1 MISSFKN
8 VKRGESG
15 KRPEIQPFHNIILL
29 ISDRSAS
36 MNIMERKPYEGVVKL
51 IKDQKD
57 LYLKNK
63 INSDIRLVLFN
74 DEDEVIIG
82 KSGYGESIRDVGIP
96 EESEFEYRGLTKLY
110 DTVID
115 NLKLAFNERQKF
127 LSNLPKKIQRLNPD
141 VKITFVLITDGL
153 DNSSKKWTR
162 RDMRDVI
169 NEGRKHHNMTAFYIA
184 TDGMASNMSSKYGF
198 SKKRS
203 LAFTPSKHHCQNAFD
218 GLSTLVKQA
227 TSSIGNADI
236 EFPELVRTSS
246 SQAYNKQ
253 VRFKKYNFMAPPKP
267 PAADMLTSYLV
278 PPKPLKLVRQKSI
291 HLIKK
296 NLFSSDEE
304 SY

>member
-82 KSGYGESIRDVGIP
+82 KSGYGESIRDVEIP

-127 LSNLPKKIQRLNPD
+127 YNRKYQRLNPD

-153 DNSSKKWTR
+153 DN
-162 RDMRDVI
+162 
-169 NEGRKHHNMTAFYIA
+169 
-184 TDGMASNMSSKYGF
+184 
-198 SKKRS
+198 
-203 LAFTPSKHHCQNAFD
+203 LAKN
-218 GLSTLVKQA
+218 GLVE
-227 TSSIGNADI
+227 I
-236 EFPELVRTSS
+236 
-246 SQAYNKQ
+246 
-253 VRFKKYNFMAPPKP
+253 
-267 PAADMLTSYLV
+267 
-278 PPKPLKLVRQKSI
+278 
-291 HLIKK
+291 
-296 NLFSSDEE
+296 
-304 SY
+304 